1 MMKIC
6 FIYAGKIIYL
16 LYDCAL
22 KRRFDQEFLQHFFI
36 RTRTFSEFRDIY
48 LYQLI
53 KDAKQMIVLE
63 EKLVKTIL
71 TTM

>member
-6 FIYAGKIIYL
+6 FIMLVRLFIA
-16 LYDCAL
+16 DCAL

-36 RTRTFSEFRDIY
+36 RTRTSSDIY
-48 LYQLI
+48 LYQPI
-53 KDAKQMIVLE
+53 EHAKQMIVFE

>member
-1 MMKIC
+1 
-6 FIYAGKIIYL
+6 
-16 LYDCAL
+16 
-22 KRRFDQEFLQHFFI
+22 LQHFFI

>member
-36 RTRTFSEFRDIY
+36 RTRTSSDIY
-48 LYQLI
+48 LYQPI
-53 KDAKQMIVLE
+53 EHAKQMIVFE